1 VMDAFMSRERCVN
14 LLALMNKSP
23 SSFRYGMNV
32 FLGILKCISEAAP
45 PIDVLEDIHSQPYPH
60 PDSPLVDL
68 PTPIQV
74 LVENLTNFCNV
85 LLQKNTKN
93 GDTQI
98 TMSDSF
104 GFVRLRIIQVT
115 TALLGLHFT
124 AVNSS
129 ILESDILPIAIDL
142 VFNFP
147 QNNFAH
153 QAIDALYARMWEV
166 IEGDNRSKC
175 LQKTN
180 LASRLISAEDENA
193 QREENGLARQPYMA
207 FLHQMAM
214 SLEKAADSESLKGKL
229 ESTEGWTDYIR
240 KVHLV
245 SEPLTEAQ
253 RRGYVPRGMFRMF

>member
-1 VMDAFMSRERCVN
+1 MVN
-14 LLALMNKSP
+14 HILIRILLSWIFQHPYK
-23 SSFRYGMNV
+23 
-32 FLGILKCISEAAP
+32 FLLKILTTFVIFYK
-45 PIDVLEDIHSQPYPH
+45 
-60 PDSPLVDL
+60 
-68 PTPIQV
+68 
-74 LVENLTNFCNV
+74 
-85 LLQKNTKN
+85 KNPKN
-93 GDTQI
+93 GDTHTQI
-98 TMSDSF
+98 TTSDSF
-104 GFVRLRIIQVT
+104 GFVRLRIIQVI

-124 AVNSS
+124 AVNTT

-142 VFNFP
+142 VFDFP

-153 QAIDALYARMWEV
+153 QAIDALFARMWEV
-166 IEGDNRSKC
+166 IESDNRSKC

-193 QREENGLARQPYMA
+193 QREENGQARQPYMA

-214 SLEKAADSESLKGKL
+214 SLEKAADSETLKGKL

-245 SEPLTEAQ
+245 SEPFTENQ